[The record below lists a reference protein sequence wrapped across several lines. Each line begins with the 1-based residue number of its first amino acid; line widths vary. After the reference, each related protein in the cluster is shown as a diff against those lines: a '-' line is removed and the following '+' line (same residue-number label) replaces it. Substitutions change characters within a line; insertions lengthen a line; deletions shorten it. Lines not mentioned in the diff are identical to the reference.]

1 MFMFHIHHLE
11 PSEIELKERS
21 FIYTS
26 YLLLIETNTMKLDTT
41 ENALGNLAHN
51 LQRNGKLP
59 TYPSPK
65 LTLTLTSHL
74 GQNDGLGEG

>member
-51 LQRNGKLP
+51 LQRKWETTHPPLP
-59 TYPSPK
+59 
-65 LTLTLTSHL
+65 
-74 GQNDGLGEG
+74 